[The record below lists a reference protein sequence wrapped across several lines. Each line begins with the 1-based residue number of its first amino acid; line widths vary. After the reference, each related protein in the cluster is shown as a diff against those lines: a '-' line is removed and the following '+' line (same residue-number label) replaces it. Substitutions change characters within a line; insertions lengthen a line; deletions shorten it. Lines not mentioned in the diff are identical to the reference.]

1 MANTNS
7 KITYKASKLDTI
19 RRDFSR
25 NRTIY
30 LMAILPMLYYIIFK
44 YGPMFG
50 VVIAFKRFMPG
61 SGIWGSPWVGF
72 ENFIM
77 FFESYYFWRLLKNAF
92 LLSFFSLLWGFPIPI
107 IFAILLNELKAER
120 FKKIVQTVTYA
131 PHFISLVVI
140 CGIVINFV
148 SQEGLITTFLS
159 NLGFEKN
166 NLLLNSG
173 YFRTIYIA
181 SDIWQ
186 HMGWNSIIFL
196 AAISGLDPQLHDA
209 ATVDGAGR
217 IKRIIH
223 IIIPGIMP
231 TIIVLL
237 ILRIGSIMNIGFEK
251 IILLYNPSIYDTAD
265 VISSFVYRKGI
276 LQADYS
282 YSTAVGIFN
291 SLINL
296 SLLIS
301 ANWLSRKF
309 NDTSLW

>member
-1 MANTNS
+1 MAKTDS
-7 KITYKASKLDTI
+7 LPKHKAGTLQKIRS
-19 RRDFSR
+19 DFVR
-25 NRTIY
+25 NRTVY
-30 LMAILPMLYYIIFK
+30 LMAVLPMMYYFIFK

-50 VVIAFKRFMPG
+50 VVIAFKRFQPG

-72 ENFIM
+72 DNFKM

-92 LLSFFSLLWGFPIPI
+92 LLSFFSLIFGFPIPI
-107 IFAILLNELKAER
+107 IFAILLNELKAKR

-159 NLGFEKN
+159 NFGFEKS
-166 NLLLNSG
+166 NLLLNSK

-196 AAISGLDPQLHDA
+196 AAITGLDPELFDA

-217 IKRIIH
+217 IRKIIN

-237 ILRIGSIMNIGFEK
+237 ILKIGSLMNIGFEK

-309 NDTSLW
+309 NETSLW